1 MNVGI
6 LDQVMTA
13 RKHPGAAVLGFLLG
27 GGVPLAIYSYAH
39 ELAGNWRDP
48 RAAIVVG
55 GLLFSAKTVWQWGRQ
70 AFACPYKATGYVIL
84 MEGVMVTSTSD
95 LLSRLALGFL
105 LGINA
110 IATAC
115 TIATEKPTA
124 PETPKTVTAVSRE
137 LNLPR
142 AKAAKVL
149 DRQLSASKPRP
160 A

>member
-6 LDQVMTA
+6 LDQVHTA
-13 RKHPGAAVLGFLLG
+13 RRHPLAAVLGLLLG

-39 ELAGNWRDP
+39 ELGGQWRDP
-48 RAAIVVG
+48 RIAIVVG
-55 GLLFSAKTVWQWGRQ
+55 GLLFSAKTVWQWGRA

-84 MEGVMVTSTSD
+84 MEGVMITSGSD
-95 LLSRLALGFL
+95 LLSRLALAFL

-115 TIATEKPTA
+115 TIASEKPPVPA
-124 PETPKTVTAVSRE
+124 PPKTVTDVARE
-137 LNLPR
+137 LSLPR

-149 DRQLSASKPRP
+149 DRQLAAAKTRP